1 MRKILIKL
9 LGLDVPFTQIKI
21 ELSELHR
28 RLDFIQ
34 EQFKKNNM
42 THNIIKTENY
52 LLVVDDSEI
61 KYDDHFIDEYKMLY
75 MLKTEST
82 EKYKS
87 VKKVISHLPLNNS
100 PVLEGVPLLP
110 PLEDDD
116 KEVWE
121 QGLGAEIEKLL
132 PYMKHLDDGQ
142 YNSGQLVGFEIGAT
156 WGYNKTKEKYKYTE
170 FDIIKAFE
178 YGWNQRHYGKI
189 DENELL
195 KIQKIFIQS
204 LQQPKMPVAFECLTF
219 DTGNDELDGTHIL
232 GIRTTTNSQGQTEW
246 VGKYIY

>member
-1 MRKILIKL
+1 
-9 LGLDVPFTQIKI
+9 
-21 ELSELHR
+21 
-28 RLDFIQ
+28 
-34 EQFKKNNM
+34 M

-87 VKKVISHLPLNNS
+87 VKKVISHLPLNEA
-100 PVLEGVPLLP
+100 PILEGVPLLP

-121 QGLGAEIEKLL
+121 QGLGAELQKL
-132 PYMKHLDDGQ
+132 PYTKHLDDGQ
-142 YNSGQLVGFEIGAT
+142 YNDGQLAGFEFGAT
-156 WGYNKTKEKYKYTE
+156 WGYKKAKEKYNA
-170 FDIIKAFE
+170 DL
-178 YGWNQRHYGKI
+178 G
-189 DENELL
+189 ELL
-195 KIQKIFIQS
+195 SDFYLFATNGEVCDHEVINEFIQS
-204 LQQPKMPVAFECLTF
+204 LQQPEMPVAFECEIFEAKDLKSV
-219 DTGNDELDGTHIL
+219 DEDWLKL
-232 GIRTTTNSQGQTEW
+232 GKPKTTTNPQGQTVW